1 MLLPGRLHRRSKGGR
16 RVPLVSDHSAHAVI
30 AQARALARRSLLESD
45 GYAVAADLGLA
56 IPRHVIVESAESVT
70 DAALSSLPGP
80 RVVVKALA
88 PDLPHKSAFGG
99 VAVVELTREA
109 VATAVRTMR
118 DDLAGIDIQG
128 FLVAEYITHSERPG
142 AQILLGLRNTP
153 DLGPVVTVGLG
164 GTLTEL
170 LAGAL
175 DGGRAAAVFAPHL
188 HSPKS
193 MRLQLR
199 RKTLSALL
207 RGEDRGGMDALSAD
221 EVIGLAERLLQF
233 AETETA
239 SAIEELEFN
248 PIVLGPH
255 GPTALDALVRLTDP
269 TGTRVPATGRPLDKI
284 DAMLRPQSAAIVGVS
299 ARGNPGRVILENML
313 AAGFPA
319 DRITVVKPGA
329 QHIAGVRCVP
339 GIEKLT
345 DKVDLCVLA
354 VAASDVPPLIDEIV
368 ARDRA
373 ESIVVV
379 SGGIGERP
387 GTDGLE
393 ARIRARV
400 AEARRQPGGGPVIN
414 GANCLGIRSTPGSY
428 DATFIPQYK
437 RPPMSAEVA
446 PLAIVAQSGAFM
458 VSRASKLLGVNPRY
472 MISVGNQLDLTVGD
486 YLTYLVRDPAVRT
499 VACYIEGFRP
509 GDGARWL
516 RAAADLVAQGRPVI
530 AYRAGRTAEGVEA
543 TVSHTAAVAGDY
555 TAFRELAESVGVLV
569 ADSLSDFDDLV
580 RMHCFLDAKVV
591 DGMHIGILSNAGFE
605 CVGAADHIGTFTL
618 ADLSPATEGKMQS
631 LLDAAGLGSVVTP
644 GNPVDTTPML
654 PDGPFADAVETLLAD
669 DAVDVA
675 VVGCVPLTPALQT
688 LPASPVH
695 SEDLQDPSGVAQ
707 RLIALH
713 RRSRKAWVAVVD
725 AGPMYDPMVETL
737 LASGVPV
744 FRTVDR
750 ALAVFARYCAHRC
763 RRRTPPVSEPVRPHG
778 ELAV

>member
-1 MLLPGRLHRRSKGGR
+1 MSI
-16 RVPLVSDHSAHAVI
+16 VSDHSTHTVV
-30 AQARALARRSLLESD
+30 AQARARARRTLLEPD
-45 GYAVAADLGLA
+45 GYAIAADLGLA
-56 IPRHVIVESAESVT
+56 TPRHVVLESAETIT
-70 DAALSSLPGP
+70 DAALASLPGP

-99 VAVVELTREA
+99 VAVVERTRDA
-109 VATAVRTMR
+109 VAAAVRTMQ
-118 DDLAGIDIQG
+118 DDLSGIGVHG
-128 FLVAEYITHSERPG
+128 FLVAEYVTHSERPG

-153 DLGPVVTVGLG
+153 DLGPVVTIGPG
-164 GTLTEL
+164 GALTEL

-175 DGGRAAAVFAPHL
+175 DGGRAAAVFAPRL

-207 RGEDRGGMDALSAD
+207 RGEDRGATDALSAD
-221 EVIGLAERLLQF
+221 EVIGLAQRLLDF
-233 AETETA
+233 AETDAA

-248 PIVLGPH
+248 PVVRGPH
-255 GPTALDALVRLTDP
+255 GPTALDALVRLTN
-269 TGTRVPATGRPLDKI
+269 PAAIRETAPDRPLDKI
-284 DAMLRPQSAAIVGVS
+284 DALLQPQSAAIVGVS
-299 ARGNPGRVILENML
+299 QRGNPGRVILDNML

-329 QHIAGVRCVP
+329 ERIAGVRCVP
-339 GIEKLT
+339 TIEALA

-354 VAASDVPPLIDEIV
+354 VSAPDVPALVDEIV
-368 ARDRA
+368 THDRA

-393 ARIRARV
+393 ARIRARI
-400 AEARRQPGGGPVIN
+400 ADARRHPGSAPVIN
-414 GANCLGIRSTPGSY
+414 GANCLGIRSTPGNY

-437 RPPMSAEVA
+437 RPPMPTEVA

-486 YLTYLVRDPAVRT
+486 YLTYLTRDPGAHT

-509 GDGARWL
+509 GDGTRWL
-516 RAAADLVAQGRPVI
+516 RAAADLVAQGRTVI

-555 TAFRELAESVGVLV
+555 AAFRELAESVGVLV
-569 ADSLSDFDDLV
+569 ADSLEDFDDLV
-580 RMHCFLDAKVV
+580 RLHCYLDTKVV
-591 DGMHIGILSNAGFE
+591 EGMHIGILSNAGFE

-618 ADLSPATEGKMQS
+618 ADLSPPTEGRLRN
-631 LLDAAGLGSVVTP
+631 LLGAAGLGSVVTP
-644 GNPVDTTPML
+644 GNPVDTTPIL
-654 PDGPFADAVETLLAD
+654 TDGPFADAVEALLDD

-688 LPASPVH
+688 LPAGSTHP
-695 SEDLQDPSGVAQ
+695 EDLENPSGVTQ

-725 AGPMYDPMVETL
+725 AGSMYDPLVETL
-737 LASGVPV
+737 LTSGVPV

-763 RRRTPPVSEPVRPHG
+763 RRRTAPVSELVRPHG